1 MGGNENSYALV
12 LLEKFTSAIEGG
24 SLYFV
29 KFDMGEVTGPPFL
42 LYLCKIIIIKPK
54 QSKTSTHFLF
64 VC

>member
-29 KFDMGEVTGPPFL
+29 KFDMGEVTWLL